1 MIVHYAAKTRLL
13 QYAVQLAVRVL
24 VQRVKVLTQ
33 GALPQLGILGNNRHR
48 LPKILQTQGRNV
60 DVVNVHSAL
69 CRLENTEEREC
80 ERRFACARAT
90 HDADALTGAGL
101 ERYIAQ
107 HGLQIRAV
115 LRRVVTELYHTARRP
130 RWRRLRLWNMSLT
143 LHRQA
148 RVRHDALNTHDVLL
162 DLGS

>member
-1 MIVHYAAKTRLL
+1 M
-13 QYAVQLAVRVL
+13 
-24 VQRVKVLTQ
+24 
-33 GALPQLGILGNNRHR
+33 
-48 LPKILQTQGRNV
+48 QTQGRNV
-60 DVVNVHSAL
+60 DVVNVHTAL

-115 LRRVVTELYHTARRP
+115 LRRVVTELHHTARRP

-148 RVRHDALNTHDVLL
+148 RVRHHALYTHDVLL
-162 DLGS
+162 DLGSRAHSPVECLRRAEHLREHQTQQTGAHTPTGGDHNNGHGRGEQNHE